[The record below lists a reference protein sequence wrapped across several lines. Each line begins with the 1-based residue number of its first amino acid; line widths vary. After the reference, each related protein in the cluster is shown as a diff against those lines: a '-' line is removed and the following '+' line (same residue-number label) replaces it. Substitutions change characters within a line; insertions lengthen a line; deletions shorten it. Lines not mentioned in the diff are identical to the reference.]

1 MQTTYAVSLI
11 APDSTEEDRIT
22 AVDIWSDWLAEN
34 YPFDSRPAGISVR
47 VRERS
52 DDPVFRITVNETK
65 RDHTNVFTV
74 TIAYLNNQLILD
86 ARNVVFPTTSK
97 ISPQPSFV
105 IAPSVV
111 RAVRTTLQHIS
122 MEDANTRVSIAPQRI
137 STEVEGQVIGALVH
151 APSRRLPVVVEVI
164 DFDRNSTPLFDR
176 GLGPLVGLVH
186 LVLITSPS
194 ALTGFTELSGLSLI
208 TPGSIHACWAGGTE
222 PLRVDT
228 HQLPVASQQP
238 ELQRF
243 AKTIIET
250 AALSLP
256 MPHLP
261 PPPRDDDFDDT
272 RPFTRVTEPHVHN
285 SSDDWQTEAL
295 QDSERRAEELESKV
309 MELEASLSSAD
320 HIIERQRNELEQK
333 GVQLDEIVLRN
344 VALEIQAGNTPGVVS
359 ISSVEEALRIAQSH
373 CPFLIFHD
381 RAIQSAATLHGPDPV
396 LVLQDLVRLNDVA
409 RRWMAGEISDT
420 SIVLACRQMGLD
432 YAAKVSDT
440 ARQKFEADYL
450 IEWRGRPVMAE
461 AHIRRGRKAHLVRI
475 HVYFDRETHQVV
487 VAYIGRHLRDKGSS
501 S

>member
-1 MQTTYAVSLI
+1 MLTTYALSLV
-11 APDSTEEDRIT
+11 ATDATETDRIT
-22 AVDIWSDWLAEN
+22 AVDLWSDWLAEN
-34 YPFDSRPAGISVR
+34 YPFDSRPAGTSVR

-74 TIAYLNNQLILD
+74 TVAYLNNQLLLD

-97 ISPQPSFV
+97 IAPQPPFA

-111 RAVRTTLQHIS
+111 RTVRTTLQHIA
-122 MEDANTRVSIAPQRI
+122 MEDANTRVSVEPLRIA
-137 STEVEGQVIGALVH
+137 TEIQGQEVGALIH
-151 APSRRLPVVVEVI
+151 APSRRLPVVVEVS
-164 DFDRNSTPLFDR
+164 DFDRGTTPLFEH

-186 LVLITSPS
+186 LVLITNPA
-194 ALTGFTELSGLSLI
+194 ALVGFTELSGLALI

-228 HQLPVASQQP
+228 HQLPVASQKP

-272 RPFTRVTEPHVHN
+272 RPFVRPTNNRPH
-285 SSDDWQTEAL
+285 STSEDSWAEAL
-295 QDSERRAEELESKV
+295 EDSERRAEELESKV

-333 GVQLDEIVLRN
+333 GVQLDEVVLRN

-359 ISSVEEALRIAQSH
+359 ISSVEEALRIARSH
-373 CPFLIFHD
+373 CPFLTFHD
-381 RAIQSAATLHGPDPV
+381 RAMESGATLHGPDPV

-461 AHIRRGRKAHLVRI
+461 AHIRRGRKTHLVRI
-475 HVYFDRETHQVV
+475 HVYFDKETHQVV

-501 S
+501 N

>member
-34 YPFDSRPAGISVR
+34 YPFDSRPAGLSVR

-52 DDPVFRITVNETK
+52 DDPVFRITINKSETNN
-65 RDHTNVFTV
+65 TNVLTV
-74 TIAYLNNQLILD
+74 TIALINSNLHFD
-86 ARNVVFPTTSK
+86 VRNVTFPTTSK
-97 ISPQPSFV
+97 V
-105 IAPSVV
+105 APSKAIIPERSMIETVRKTLSHVV
-111 RAVRTTLQHIS
+111 L
-122 MEDANTRVSIAPQRI
+122 EDANVRVGDTARVL
-137 STEVEGQVIGALVH
+137 TTKLEGEEVGALIHH
-151 APSRRLPVVVEVI
+151 APSRRLPIVVEVQ
-164 DFDRNSTPLFDR
+164 DFERGTPPLL
-176 GLGPLVGLVH
+176 GHSLGPLVGLAH
-186 LVLITSPS
+186 LVSINDPR
-194 ALTGFTELSGLSLI
+194 ALDGFSEMSGLRMM
-208 TPGSIHACWAGGTE
+208 TPGSIHICWAGNVE
-222 PLRVDT
+222 PNRYDT
-228 HQLPVASQQP
+228 PIPQAS
-238 ELQRF
+238 RIATF
-243 AKTIIET
+243 RTIIETIVST

-272 RPFTRVTEPHVHN
+272 RPFTRVREPHVHN

-381 RAIQSAATLHGPDPV
+381 RAIQSAVTLHGPDPV